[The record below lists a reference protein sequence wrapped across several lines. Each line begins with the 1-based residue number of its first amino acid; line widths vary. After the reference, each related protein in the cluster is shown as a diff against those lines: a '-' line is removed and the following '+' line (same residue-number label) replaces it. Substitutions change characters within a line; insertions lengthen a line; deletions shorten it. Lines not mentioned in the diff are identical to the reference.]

1 MHAHRHRG
9 QPLRL
14 QVQVERTERLV
25 ERGLRRAVRVPP
37 AQAVVRDRPDTGR
50 DVDPLRQGRCWG
62 GRGGGR
68 EEAREVLDE
77 EEVRDDVQA
86 EGLEDVVE
94 REVGRLALGV
104 EDCARE
110 ERSADVG
117 RGVCV

>member
-1 MHAHRHRG
+1 M
-9 QPLRL
+9 
-14 QVQVERTERLV
+14 
-25 ERGLRRAVRVPP
+25 
-37 AQAVVRDRPDTGR
+37 
-50 DVDPLRQGRCWG
+50 
-62 GRGGGR
+62 
-68 EEAREVLDE
+68 LDE